1 MKKRLS
7 NIYYSFPFQLLI
19 LHLRS
24 NHLILAIWVLLF
36 VSTSGQFGRKF
47 GIQYLF
53 LEPEYLYQVSF
64 LSFFI
69 LGLAFGG
76 FFMSWNLTTY
86 LLSTHHFPFLASLS
100 RPFTKFCLN
109 NSILPL
115 SFFFFYM
122 GYVIWFQYSYENW
135 GADIIF
141 MNCLGLLTGFLCLFI
156 LYFLYFHYTNRDISY
171 YTSRSQAPPPNLVAN
186 IAPGRRNI
194 DVEFIKL
201 DTSRW
206 KVKIYLNESLRPR
219 YIRSVAH
226 YDSSLLMS
234 IFKQNHLNA
243 LIIQL
248 ISMIILLALGY
259 LIDIPYFQIPAA
271 ASIFIMMS
279 FVLAIIGAVTYW
291 FNEWRF
297 PIIILLL
304 VAVNYFTKFDVLS
317 YKNKAYGMNYTVEPA
332 TYSYDVLHDVCLS
345 GQVEDDITTTTT
357 ILNNWKKKAIPANQ
371 GKPKMVILSV
381 SGGGLK
387 SASWT
392 MQVIQTADSLLQGKL
407 LNNTVLITGASGG
420 MLGVAYLRELY
431 LRKLQGEPI
440 DLYNKEYVSNVSKDL
455 LNPITFAIVSNDL
468 FIPWTRFKVGD
479 QMYHK
484 DRGYIFEQHFNQNIG
499 NVLEKSISDYK
510 EVEQDATIPMLY
522 LTPSIVNDGRRLI
535 ISPQG
540 VSFMMIAPIGVEY
553 HETIRIDAVDF
564 GWLFKNQGASDLR
577 YLTALR
583 MNATYP
589 YILPNVYLPSEPAM
603 QVLDA
608 GFRDNYGI
616 HSATRFIQVFQDWI
630 KANTSGV
637 VIVQISTSLKIEEIS
652 ASDSKGMIESI
663 FDPIGIASKLLS
675 LQEFEHD
682 NSLGFIYDLLGE
694 GKFDIIRFFYRPTDE
709 KTREAAVSF
718 HITER
723 EKKDILNAIN
733 LEENQ
738 NNLKKLKEKLR

>member
-1 MKKRLS
+1 MKKWLS

-24 NHLILAIWVLLF
+24 NHLLLAAWILLF
-36 VSTSGQFGRKF
+36 LCISGRLGRKF

-53 LEPEYLYQVSF
+53 LEPEYLGQVSF
-64 LSFFI
+64 MSFFI
-69 LGLAFGG
+69 LGLSFGG

-86 LLSTHHFPFLASLS
+86 LLSTHFFPFLASLS

-109 NSILPL
+109 NLVLPFC
-115 SFFFFYM
+115 FFFLYV
-122 GYVIWFQYSYENW
+122 GYVIWFQRFYENW
-135 GADIIF
+135 TGEVIF
-141 MNCLGLLTGFLCLFI
+141 LNCFGFLTGFLSLVL
-156 LYFLYFHYTNRDISY
+156 LYFLYFYFTNRDISY
-171 YTSRSQAPPPNLVAN
+171 YDSQFRDPPNLATN
-186 IAPGRRNI
+186 IVPGRRNV

-201 DTSRW
+201 DINRW
-206 KVKIYLNESLRPR
+206 NVKIYLNESLRPR

-248 ISMIILLALGY
+248 ISMITLLALGY

-271 ASIFIMMS
+271 GSVFIMMS
-279 FVLAIIGAVTYW
+279 FIVAIIGAVTYW
-291 FNEWRF
+291 FHEWRIT
-297 PIIILLL
+297 IIILLL
-304 VAVNYFTKFDVLS
+304 IVVNYFTKFDMLNH
-317 YKNKAYGMNYTVEPA
+317 KNKAYGMNYDTPPV
-332 TYSYDVLHDVCLS
+332 TYSYDTLHNVCLS
-345 GQVEDDITTTTT
+345 GQLEADIAHTNS
-357 ILNNWKKKAIPANQ
+357 ILDNWKNKAIPTKD

-387 SASWT
+387 SAAWT
-392 MQVIQTADSLLQGKL
+392 MQVIQKADSLMQGKL

-431 LRKLQGEPI
+431 LRKQQGEAI
-440 DLYNKEYVSNVSKDL
+440 NIYDQEYVYNVSKDL

-468 FIPWTRFKVGD
+468 FIPWTQFKIGD
-479 QMYHK
+479 QVYHK
-484 DRGYIFEQHFNQNIG
+484 DRGYIFEKHFSDNIG
-499 NVLEKSISDYK
+499 GVLEKSISAYK
-510 EVEQDATIPMLY
+510 EAEEQAIIPLLY

-535 ISPQG
+535 ISSQG
-540 VSFMMIAPIGVEY
+540 VSFMMIAPVGIKH
-553 HETIRIDAVDF
+553 HETLRIDAVDF
-564 GWLFKNQGASDLR
+564 GWLFRNQDASNLR

-583 MNATYP
+583 MNASYP
-589 YILPNVYLPSEPAM
+589 YILPNVYLPSDPAM

-630 KANTSGV
+630 RDHTSGV

-652 ASDSKGMIESI
+652 RSDHKGMVESI
-663 FDPIGIASKLLS
+663 LDPIGIASKLLS
-675 LQEFEHD
+675 LQEFEQD

-694 GKFDIIRFFYRPTDE
+694 DQFDIIRFFYRPAN
-709 KTREAAVSF
+709 KKNREAAVSF

-723 EKKDILNAIN
+723 EKEDILDAIY

-738 NNLKKLKEKLR
+738 RNLKILKEKLD